1 MGKTVIT
8 GKGLGPIAYLR
19 EISKY
24 RLLLLNMAWRDLR
37 IKYAQTL
44 LGLLLAVL
52 QPLVLLGIFTV
63 LFEKL
68 IKLDTGTI
76 PYPLFAYS
84 GIIVWN
90 LFANVLVQAGG
101 SLHASRDIIQSIYF
115 PRIILPLSKGLSG
128 LVETFIQMVFLF
140 LLLAIYGIKPG
151 WEMLALPFFMLLNLL
166 AALGIGIW
174 LSAMS
179 LRFRDLMHTVPFVV
193 GLGIWLTPIYYPV
206 SLVPAE
212 YKWLL
217 GLNPITGVLEGY
229 RWTVL
234 GGDLNLF
241 NQSCS
246 ISIIL
251 LLFLSGW
258 IAFTKSE
265 KRITDYI

>member
-1 MGKTVIT
+1 MEKTVIT
-8 GKGLGPIAYLR
+8 GKGLGPLAYLR
-19 EISKY
+19 EIRSY
-24 RLLLLNMAWRDLR
+24 RLLLFNMAWRDLR
-37 IKYAQTL
+37 IKYAQTF
-44 LGLLLAVL
+44 LGLLLAML
-52 QPLVLLGIFTV
+52 QPLILLAIFTV

-68 IKLDTGTI
+68 IKLDTGEI

-101 SLHASRDIIQSIYF
+101 SLYASRDIIQSIYF

-128 LVETFIQMVFLF
+128 LVEAMIQMVFLF
-140 LLLAIYGIKPG
+140 LLLAIYGISPTWK
-151 WEMLALPFFMLLNLL
+151 MLALPIYVGLNTL

-206 SLVPAE
+206 SLVPDA
-212 YKWLL
+212 YKWML

-229 RWTVL
+229 RWAVL
-234 GGDLNLF
+234 GGELNLF

-246 ISIIL
+246 IGIIL
-251 LLFLSGW
+251 FLFFTGW
-258 IAFTKSE
+258 MAFRKSE
-265 KRITDYI
+265 KRITDFI